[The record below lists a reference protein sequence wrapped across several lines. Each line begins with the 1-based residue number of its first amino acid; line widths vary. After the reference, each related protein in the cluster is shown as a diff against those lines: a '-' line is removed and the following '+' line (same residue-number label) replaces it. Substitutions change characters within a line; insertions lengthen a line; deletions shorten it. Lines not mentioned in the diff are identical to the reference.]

1 MICMILEFI
10 ANIFIGFFKILFS
23 PVTLKVLVIVPIYV
37 FVQRVHNQTQQ
48 RSLKAISDE
57 LVKVNDFLIEFIIKI
72 SLIEK
77 EVEVD
82 EKLIS
87 ELSILKSKINAHI
100 IYMNEYLN
108 AFPYGGPVNYLFHF
122 IFKVYLSEKEK
133 EMSDSLD
140 MQYQELILNDTILS
154 LEKKFIDKKKLV
166 KLDSNTIDLNQKTID
181 KVISVSRN
189 LLEHLEMNTRKM
201 F

>member
-1 MICMILEFI
+1 MILEFI